1 MRTGICKLCH
11 EYTPLQNSHALPD
24 SIFKYITRKNDGK
37 AISIVDDDSTHIRYA
52 ADTWGAELLC
62 ANCEAS
68 LNQQY
73 DAYGMSV
80 FRGHS
85 IGIHKD
91 TTGVSFLR
99 IDQRRLRMF
108 FLSLLWR
115 ISISTHSNYSNVNLP
130 IQWEDELR
138 LALANNRSI
147 VQSRYTVT
155 LYKLRDSTPENG
167 FSNEDLRNFLTS
179 PFSRSHEQCISICF
193 PFMGFFV
200 EIFLP
205 KLPSKLGYKNIKN
218 QAVLSGSNT
227 VFKALFIEVLEI
239 PEIMQM
245 MVNGLGKHLSGKSHV
260 T

>member
-11 EYTPLQNSHALPD
+11 EYAPLQNSHALPD

-37 AISIVDDDSTHIRYA
+37 AISIVDDDSTPIRYS

-73 DAYGMSV
+73 DAFGMSV
-80 FRGHS
+80 FRGHGS
-85 IGIHKD
+85 KIHKD
-91 TTGVSFLR
+91 SSGVSFLK
-99 IDQRRLRMF
+99 IDQSRLRMF
-108 FLSLLWR
+108 FLAVLWR
-115 ISISTHSNYSNVNLP
+115 MSISDHLNYSNVELP
-130 IQWEDELR
+130 PQWEDEIR
-138 LALANNRSI
+138 LALVNNRSL
-147 VQSRYTVT
+147 VKSKYTVT

-167 FSNEDLRNFLTS
+167 FSNEILRNFVTS
-179 PFSRSHEQCISICF
+179 PFPRIHEQSISICF

-205 KLPSKLGYKNIKN
+205 KPPSNLSSKNIIS

-227 VFKALFIEVLEI
+227 VFKAQYIEVLEI

-245 MVNGLGKHLSGKSHV
+245 MMNGLGKHLSGKSNIA
-260 T
+260 